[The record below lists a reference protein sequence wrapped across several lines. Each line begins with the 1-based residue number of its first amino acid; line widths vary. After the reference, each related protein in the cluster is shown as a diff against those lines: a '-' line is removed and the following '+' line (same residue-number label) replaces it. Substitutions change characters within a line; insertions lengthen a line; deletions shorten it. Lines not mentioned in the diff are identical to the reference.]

1 METPP
6 ATHPQKP
13 TAAQTSPGANT
24 GTNGTGNAPATNGE
38 HTTV

>member
-1 METPP
+1 MESPP

-13 TAAQTSPGANT
+13 TVVQTSPGANT
-24 GTNGTGNAPATNGE
+24 GTNGIGNAPATNGE